1 MLKNITYYG
10 VIQDKW
16 LTAIAQ
22 KLRGM
27 KEYYCKAL
35 ILYTKQYIPEIRLVT
50 YLYLNP
56 KVTATKSYS

>member
-1 MLKNITYYG
+1 MT
-10 VIQDKW
+10 
-16 LTAIAQ
+16 TTAQ

-35 ILYTKQYIPEIRLVT
+35 ILYTKQYVPEIRLVT

-56 KVTATKSYS
+56 KVAATKSYSEQRR